1 MESPEDNDVK
11 EFRIELGTSSTTVDA
26 ETTSASIMGDITQ
39 PLRVY
44 AIDYSGNFS
53 AAAETLANAPIV
65 TIDGYDDGADFVG
78 LNPPINSNN
87 IPDKLLNIF
96 EFTKIRLLQAS
107 TVMYYITMELK

>member
-1 MESPEDNDVK
+1 M
-11 EFRIELGTSSTTVDA
+11 
-26 ETTSASIMGDITQ
+26 
-39 PLRVY
+39 Y

-87 IPDKLLNIF
+87 IPDKTT
-96 EFTKIRLLQAS
+96 EYIRIHKDPVITGIDGYVL
-107 TVMYYITMELK
+107 YYDGAGSDQNYQ